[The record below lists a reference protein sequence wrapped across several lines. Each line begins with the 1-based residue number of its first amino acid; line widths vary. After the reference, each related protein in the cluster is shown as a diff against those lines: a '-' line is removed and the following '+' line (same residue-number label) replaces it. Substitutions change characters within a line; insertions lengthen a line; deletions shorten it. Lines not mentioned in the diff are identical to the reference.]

1 MATPVWSPGTP
12 YPTGSLV
19 QPLTPIAPV
28 PTALTNPGFDTGN
41 TTGWTFSGAGTYAVT
56 TLNSQA
62 GTYNLGLDNGEVI
75 GQNDEFP
82 ATPGLT
88 INASIYV
95 RLSSS
100 GTSAGRVRLWWF
112 DAAHVQIGSPVD
124 GALIQKPGSSSER
137 WVLSSL
143 SAVAPALTAYVRVGF
158 WSNSG
163 VGGGDTRVDSL
174 SWDYTSATSPTGLIF
189 EATQVGLGISAGT
202 EPVWPSSPG
211 IPVNDGSVVW
221 EGIIANRVI
230 WEGKPIMVSGATEP
244 DWPTVVG
251 ESETDNTVSWET
263 VSLRVEDENCPNS
276 KVVTI
281 ASSKVYAADED
292 LVRYCATVNP
302 LDWTSADDA
311 GYLATGLNQYG
322 SNRTAVLNT
331 YRSNVVPFSASTFQN
346 WQVDPD
352 PANIT
357 LLDSMEGIGSTYQQ
371 AAHPVANELFYLSP
385 LGVRTVGIAAGTANL
400 AAGDAGAPIDPLV
413 EGALRT
419 VGVRPLAAYYP
430 NQGQYWLI
438 MRPPLP
444 VVIGPTIS
452 GEAPDGVAGVPYP
465 GFAYT
470 ITPGDAPI
478 FDVYISD
485 GELPSEI
492 PFAYPPGSIAAGT
505 PLRGGTYDIEITG
518 VDENGLSYVHADSI
532 YIKPTWEWVQDFGND
547 LRGIASDD
555 SGHII
560 VAANGVANVGQL
572 WETDE
577 EAQVYTQIPGIPV
590 QAIYTIA
597 WGEIG
602 STGYW
607 VAGSNTSTV
616 LVSTDRVTWTSYP
629 TANGNSAECTIF
641 AGDRFM
647 RVGNAGN
654 AEYATNPTGTW
665 LSQSIGV
672 SSETRALVADPDVA
686 PGDPYIVCAFL
697 ANGSIRRTTDG
708 GVTWNSVTISGADPH
723 AATGFGRFAAT
734 LHNGEFLGFKSTS
747 TTTITVYRSIDQGV
761 TFTATD
767 VTVASNAYSSGAAME
782 SIDTSVFGFKSSV
795 LSPDYVQLFD
805 FTDGLG
811 PLTPAILI
819 PGLATLEGSSPIDMH
834 DNNNGTGV
842 AICGYSGGGGYA
854 YRYRYG
860 A

>member
-1 MATPVWSPGTP
+1 MATPIWSSGTP

-41 TTGWTFSGAGTYAVT
+41 TTGWTFSGAGSTAVT

-62 GTYNLGLDNGEVI
+62 GTYNLALDNGEVI
-75 GQNDEFP
+75 GQNAEFP

-95 RLSSS
+95 RLSSG

-124 GALIQKPGSSSER
+124 GALIQKPASSSER

-163 VGGGDTRVDSL
+163 VGSGDTRVDSL
-174 SWDYTSATSPTGLIF
+174 SWDYTSATSPSGLIF

-202 EPVWPSSPG
+202 EPVWPASPG
-211 IPVNDGSVVW
+211 IPVNDGTVVW

-230 WEGKPIMVSGATEP
+230 WEASPIMVSGATEP
-244 DWPTVVG
+244 TWPVAVG
-251 ESETDNTVSWET
+251 ESITDGTVSWET

-302 LDWTSADDA
+302 LDWTAADDA

-430 NQGQYWLI
+430 NQGQYWLM

-444 VVIGPTIS
+444 VLTGPTVS
-452 GEAPDGVAGVPYP
+452 GEAPDDVEATAYP

-470 ITPGDAPI
+470 VTPGDAPI
-478 FDVYISD
+478 STVFVSSGTLPPNVVMDNAGVLSTAVVTTPGTYDFVVTAVDTNGFGFDHPDQIVITDAQGNYWNPADTDLDITLSNANRTATS
-485 GELPSEI
+485 LPGGT
-492 PFAYPPGSIAAGT
+492 AYQKARGLTARSTGKWYFEVRGTFHPDSYDNGRVGLDNPANSLSAAVGGIANSYGLQSNGYRQSNGTVNPTQMTPPLPGSNVIQVAWDADAGLLWYGVNNVWAFGGNPAAGT
-505 PLRGGTYDIEITG
+505 GASVTG
-518 VDENGLSYVHADSI
+518 VTGPLLPACNLIDGA
-532 YIKPTWEWVQDFGND
+532 
-547 LRGIASDD
+547 
-555 SGHII
+555 
-560 VAANGVANVGQL
+560 VAFN
-572 WETDE
+572 
-577 EAQVYTQIPGIPV
+577 
-590 QAIYTIA
+590 YTI
-597 WGEIG
+597 
-602 STGYW
+602 STTP
-607 VAGSNTSTV
+607 AQC
-616 LVSTDRVTWTSYP
+616 SYTP
-629 TANGNSAECTIF
+629 PA
-641 AGDRFM
+641 
-647 RVGNAGN
+647 
-654 AEYATNPTGTW
+654 
-665 LSQSIGV
+665 
-672 SSETRALVADPDVA
+672 
-686 PGDPYIVCAFL
+686 
-697 ANGSIRRTTDG
+697 
-708 GVTWNSVTISGADPH
+708 
-723 AATGFGRFAAT
+723 GFGRW
-734 LHNGEFLGFKSTS
+734 
-747 TTTITVYRSIDQGV
+747 YQ
-761 TFTATD
+761 
-767 VTVASNAYSSGAAME
+767 
-782 SIDTSVFGFKSSV
+782 
-795 LSPDYVQLFD
+795 
-805 FTDGLG
+805 
-811 PLTPAILI
+811 
-819 PGLATLEGSSPIDMH
+819 
-834 DNNNGTGV
+834 
-842 AICGYSGGGGYA
+842 
-854 YRYRYG
+854 
-860 A
+860 

>member
-1 MATPVWSPGTP
+1 MATPIWSPGTP

-41 TTGWTFSGAGTYAVT
+41 TTGWTFSGAGSTAVT

-62 GTYNLGLDNGEVI
+62 GTYNLALDNGEVI
-75 GQNDEFP
+75 GQNAEFP

-95 RLSSS
+95 RLSSG

-124 GALIQKPGSSSER
+124 GALIQKPASSSER

-163 VGGGDTRVDSL
+163 VGSGDTRVDSL
-174 SWDYTSATSPTGLIF
+174 SWDYTSATSPSGLIF

-230 WEGKPIMVSGATEP
+230 WEASPIMVSGATEP
-244 DWPTVVG
+244 TWPEVVG
-251 ESETDNTVSWET
+251 ESVTDGTVSWET

-302 LDWTSADDA
+302 LDWTAADDA

-400 AAGDAGAPIDPLV
+400 SAGDAGAPIDPLV

-430 NQGQYWLI
+430 NQGQYWLM

-444 VVIGPTIS
+444 VVVGPSITGDAPNTES
-452 GEAPDGVAGVPYP
+452 GMAYV

-470 ITPGDAPI
+470 VTPGDAPI
-478 FDVYISD
+478 ANVYISA
-485 GELPSEI
+485 GT
-492 PFAYPPGSIAAGT
+492 FPPGLTFSSAGVIGTDAATTLGSYT
-505 PLRGGTYDIEITG
+505 FTVTA
-518 VDENGLSYVHADSI
+518 VDENGLTASVEDTIKVGVAIGLLGGSI
-532 YIKPTWEWVQDFGND
+532 ATSRPFLLLGAAGGTDWDNAYAYNGNTPLLMGTGLLGGGGRWLTWEGSGVSSPVYSTDATGTSWTTSAAVFESATKAQFGCYE
-547 LRGIASDD
+547 AV
-555 SGHII
+555 SGAFLIP
-560 VAANGVANVGQL
+560 ANNGVYRTVDHGVSLTKVTTIPAFSIDASPTLAMAASNFEASVSTAPTPFTTWTLLPTAHNITFSSGGIVRYGGDEFL
-572 WETDE
+572 IGGGNGSGNPKLTFTAAGASFSTETLPTLT
-577 EAQVYTQIPGIPV
+577 A
-590 QAIYTIA
+590 
-597 WGEIG
+597 
-602 STGYW
+602 GYISAAAYDPASETW
-607 VAGSNTSTV
+607 VAGTSAGQFIYKVGAGAWTLSAFAFGTNV
-616 LVSTDRVTWTSYP
+616 AVKSMEWTGVNFVAAGNHNVSLGLGVVAYSTAGIGWTPAP
-629 TANGNSAECTIF
+629 TAAAI
-641 AGDRFM
+641 
-647 RVGNAGN
+647 NA
-654 AEYATNPTGTW
+654 
-665 LSQSIGV
+665 Q
-672 SSETRALVADPDVA
+672 ALAVM
-686 PGDPYIVCAFL
+686 
-697 ANGSIRRTTDG
+697 
-708 GVTWNSVTISGADPH
+708 
-723 AATGFGRFAAT
+723 
-734 LHNGEFLGFKSTS
+734 K
-747 TTTITVYRSIDQGV
+747 
-761 TFTATD
+761 
-767 VTVASNAYSSGAAME
+767 
-782 SIDTSVFGFKSSV
+782 
-795 LSPDYVQLFD
+795 
-805 FTDGLG
+805 
-811 PLTPAILI
+811 
-819 PGLATLEGSSPIDMH
+819 
-834 DNNNGTGV
+834 
-842 AICGYSGGGGYA
+842 
-854 YRYRYG
+854 
-860 A
+860 